1 MQGKLIIMDNNA
13 KTVQKSVV
21 NMKSDIAS
29 LNKSIQQLDTKTNAN
44 KNQLS
49 EFVNKLNDLVTRVS
63 TLGQIDNNTIIH
75 ALHGIKKRSCRRYQI
90 TAFCSCA
97 AGNIHQNFSR
107 WGSLLKHAVSGKC
120 LDGNGESLYY
130 GPCQTGNPHQRFDQE

>member
-1 MQGKLIIMDNNA
+1 MTYIVKHVDTKFIDVQGKLIIMDNNA

-49 EFVNKLNDLVTRVS
+49 EFVNKKNDLVTRVS
-63 TLGQIDNNTIIH
+63 TLGQIDNNTIIQ
-75 ALHGIKKRSCRRYQI
+75 LENLIK
-90 TAFCSCA
+90 
-97 AGNIHQNFSR
+97 
-107 WGSLLKHAVSGKC
+107 
-120 LDGNGESLYY
+120 
-130 GPCQTGNPHQRFDQE
+130 